1 MINST
6 QRVQRVQ
13 RHLKRIEVND
23 IGGFITLDFED
34 PELPYRYYKMLK
46 RLGGCVSDLANS
58 AELPDGDS
66 AVKRLEAFA
75 AYAIDDILGK
85 NTCFVVYGD
94 LTPTLEMHIRF
105 FNALLPYFQE
115 EGKRRRARM
124 NKYSAGRMGDVKRN
138 S

>member
-1 MINST
+1 MNKSS
-6 QRVQRVQ
+6 VQ

-23 IGGFITLDFED
+23 NGGFITLDLDD
-34 PELPYRYYKMLK
+34 PELPYRFYKMLK
-46 RLGGCVSDLANS
+46 RLGGCVNEPANS

-66 AVKRLEAFA
+66 AVKRLELFA
-75 AYAIDDILGK
+75 ERSIDDIFGK

-94 LTPTLEMHIRF
+94 TAPTLEMHIRF
-105 FNALLPYFQE
+105 FYALLPYFQE

-124 NKYSAGRMGDVKRN
+124 NKYSARRMGDVKRN